1 MARHIAIE
9 DFQSRFARHTRPCG
23 YPSGLFW
30 NLFGTFEENRHKSG
44 SRRRDKNTVFSEDR
58 GGGRTRAR
66 TWDPMI
72 KSHLLYQLSYA
83 PGTGPE
89 SLRKRASF
97 SKATLRCPAKQRGFP
112 GHRQG
117 PRIAKKPLESSGLS

>member
-1 MARHIAIE
+1 MRGAPFPKNITAGNGITRDCFRAYQPV
-9 DFQSRFARHTRPCG
+9 QSVLA
-23 YPSGLFW
+23 S
-30 NLFGTFEENRHKSG
+30 
-44 SRRRDKNTVFSEDR
+44 
-58 GGGRTRAR
+58 GGRTRAR

-97 SKATLRCPAKQRGFP
+97 SKATLRCPASVRDIPWLFLLKIKEISLVWRPHPCPAFSPAP
-112 GHRQG
+112 GRAKLREEAFV
-117 PRIAKKPLESSGLS
+117 PRPD